1 MKTSAEQPKPASSGP
16 IRTQVISNP
25 FPDQS
30 PPGASHNVAA
40 PSDQVAQAAATA
52 PTPAANQTPLSAADN
67 DLIEK
72 TWVDA
77 AEATIRELGDD
88 PFALQVRQ
96 AELSRDYLKKRFN
109 LDVGQS

>member
-25 FPDQS
+25 FSDQS
-30 PPGASHNVAA
+30 PPEASHNVAA
-40 PSDQVAQAAATA
+40 ASDQVAQAATT
-52 PTPAANQTPLSAADN
+52 TPALVANQTPLSAADT

-77 AEATIRELGDD
+77 VEATIRELGDD